1 MSIIAIMIFFV
12 KLFQNMLRKK
22 MSEIIMSQF
31 WYREQV
37 AQKRQEETIYVV
49 VAKPTRFCN
58 ADCSYCSSPPLTEES
73 IKNGEPFW
81 SIEQFK
87 KYFDKVYPMMV
98 EGSYWIWHGGEPML
112 MGPDFYMQTYEYASE
127 QMEKYNKQINF
138 SMQSNLLAYNEK
150 WKEVFNVVFGG
161 SLSSSFDPDEYNR
174 TVKGNPETYARMF
187 KRSLNKI
194 LDDGFRPMVIGVY
207 SEENADLMHKMY
219 DWSLSLGEKGFPLR
233 FNYCHPSGRFEGGG
247 EAIKPETYANKL
259 IEVYNRWIKDA
270 PEFTITP
277 LDQMLK
283 KSLDIDGEGHCP
295 WTRKCGGR
303 FIEIE
308 PNGDVYN
315 CSDFADIGQQYCFGS
330 LDDETKT
337 LQDLLMT
344 TPALKIKR
352 RAVQLPVSCQNCE
365 HYNDCEGGCMRDSV
379 LYSHGLY
386 GKFHYCHS
394 WKMVFTRIKESI
406 LSGEANKILERYGLM
421 PEEIQNRV
429 KNKLVEY
436 FDFNEEEINDIVLK
450 GSKNKFGFGDNYIEM
465 QGTNYDALGEF
476 EKKKSTMHITSSIKD
491 ELYIPANSKLKEI
504 KVKVLSI

>member
-1 MSIIAIMIFFV
+1 
-12 KLFQNMLRKK
+12 
-22 MSEIIMSQF
+22 MSEIQVNQF
-31 WYREQV
+31 WYQEQTTLR
-37 AQKRQEETIYVV
+37 KQEQTIYVV

-73 IKNGEPFW
+73 IKNGEPLW
-81 SIEQFK
+81 SIDQFK
-87 KYFDKVYPMMV
+87 KYFDKVFPMMV

-112 MGPDFYMQTYEYASE
+112 MGTEFYLQTYEYANE
-127 QMEKYNKQINF
+127 QMEKYQKKIYF
-138 SMQSNLLAYNEK
+138 SIQSNLLNYNEK
-150 WKEVFNVVFGG
+150 WKDIFKVVFGG
-161 SLSSSFDPDEYNR
+161 SISSSFDPDEYQR
-174 TVKGNPETYARMF
+174 TVKGNSETYSRMF
-187 KRSLNKI
+187 KRSLTKI

-207 SEENADLMHKMY
+207 SEDTAHLMHKMY

-259 IEVYNRWIKDA
+259 IEVYNRWIVDA

-283 KSLDIDGEGHCP
+283 KTLDIDGEGHCP
-295 WTRKCGGR
+295 WTKKCGGR

-315 CSDFADIGQQYCFGS
+315 CSDFADIGKQYCFGS
-330 LDDETKT
+330 LNDDTKT

-352 RAVQLPVSCQNCE
+352 RTVKLPMSCQTCE
-365 HYNDCEGGCMRDSV
+365 HFNDCEGGCMRDSV
-379 LYSHGLY
+379 LYNHGLY

-406 LSGEANKILERYGLM
+406 LTGEADKILLRYGLE
-421 PEEIQNRV
+421 PKEIKKRV

-436 FDFNEEEINDIVLK
+436 FEFSAEEINNISIQ
-450 GSKNKFGFGDNYIEM
+450 GSFNKLGFGDNYLNL
-465 QGTNYDALGEF
+465 QGTNYDTAGEF
-476 EKKKSTMHITSSIKD
+476 EHKKETMKITNSIKED
-491 ELYIPANSKLKEI
+491 FFSSANLKLQDI
-504 KVKVLSI
+504 KVTVLK

>member
-1 MSIIAIMIFFV
+1 
-12 KLFQNMLRKK
+12 
-22 MSEIIMSQF
+22 MSETIVNQF
-31 WYREQV
+31 WYEEQRI
-37 AQKRQEETIYVV
+37 QKKQEQTIYVV

-81 SIEQFK
+81 TIEQFK

-112 MGPDFYMQTYEYASE
+112 MGTEFYMQVHEYATE
-127 QMEKYNKQINF
+127 QMNKYNKKIYF
-138 SMQSNLLAYNEK
+138 SMQSNLLAYNDK
-150 WKEVFNVVFGG
+150 WKEVFTTVFAG
-161 SLSSSFDPDEYNR
+161 SLSSSVDPDEYNR
-174 TVKGNPETYARMF
+174 TVKGNPETYAKMF
-187 KRSLNKI
+187 KRSINKI

-207 SEENADLMHKMY
+207 SEDTAELMHKMY
-219 DWSLSLGEKGFPLR
+219 DWSLSLGDKAFPLR

-259 IEVYNRWIKDA
+259 IEVYNRWIVDV

-283 KSLDIDGEGHCP
+283 KALDLDGEGHCP
-295 WTRKCGGR
+295 WTKKCGGR

-352 RAVQLPVSCQNCE
+352 RSVQLPMSCQNCE
-365 HYNDCEGGCMRDSV
+365 HFNDCEGGCMRDSV
-379 LYSHGLY
+379 LYNHGLY

-406 LSGEANKILERYGLM
+406 LTGEADGVLRRYGLT
-421 PEEIQNRV
+421 PEDIQKRI
-429 KNKLVEY
+429 KNKLVDY
-436 FDFNEEEINDIVLK
+436 FDFSDEEINDIVVN
-450 GSKNKFGFGDNYIEM
+450 GSKNKFGFGDNYTKM
-465 QGTNYDALGEF
+465 NGTNYDQIGEF
-476 EKKKSTMHITSSIKD
+476 EGKKSTMNITNSIKD
-491 ELYIPANSKLKEI
+491 DTYIPANSKLKEI
-504 KVKVLSI
+504 KVKVVIQ